1 MTEGPC
7 SVKMNL
13 PLKKRA
19 MKKQF
24 SNTSLKTENGETVD
38 NPSKRQNFDKNSV
51 DSAREEMETKRKAGI
66 TVNKRILEAEDSE
79 AFDNIMQ
86 KQLEIV
92 EGTEKFYQRI
102 DRSLREGE
110 VEPFFVKEQWDLY
123 AWREKFFNDNF
134 PPGSWFTDSEDT
146 NSETSVIPMQI
157 TRNFTQ
163 IMKMA
168 SSTEEREEGE
178 QHYLEHDR
186 LASIRAYDRF
196 SRIAIKQQL
205 EEREQT
211 LRCWVERE
219 PTLTFSQIAHMIV
232 EFHQDGLSLVFGC
245 EEKKECDKLKEML
258 KQGKAGEDIPPE
270 LREKAVEGWYDI
282 SNQPPKFLTGE
293 GIKIFNEVKAIFSK
307 DKKVKTERK
316 EKVTKKV
323 KL

>member
-1 MTEGPC
+1 
-7 SVKMNL
+7 
-13 PLKKRA
+13 
-19 MKKQF
+19 
-24 SNTSLKTENGETVD
+24 
-38 NPSKRQNFDKNSV
+38 
-51 DSAREEMETKRKAGI
+51 
-66 TVNKRILEAEDSE
+66 
-79 AFDNIMQ
+79 
-86 KQLEIV
+86 
-92 EGTEKFYQRI
+92 
-102 DRSLREGE
+102 
-110 VEPFFVKEQWDLY
+110 
-123 AWREKFFNDNF
+123 
-134 PPGSWFTDSEDT
+134 
-146 NSETSVIPMQI
+146 
-157 TRNFTQ
+157 
-163 IMKMA
+163 MA

-178 QHYLEHDR
+178 QHYLEQDR

-205 EEREQT
+205 DEREQT

-258 KQGKAGEDIPPE
+258 KKGKSVEDIPPE